1 MADTIF
7 QILQWAIPS
16 GGIGAAIAWIAEKKT
31 RDAKTAKEVHDTYKA
46 MYEDIS
52 ALLVETQKKYEETKE
67 QIETLGTENSRTRRA
82 LNRLSRAIEAIQI
95 CPHRHSTKKLT
106 QESRSEQST
115 ELTDSE
121 LVDISETR
129 VQPVKVPMSSVSLT
143 LNLDSLRLL
152 PLGAGYTARQGQA
165 NLKIRRKAPSTTKSG
180 QSTTEPGQI
189 VIEASC
195 DSLELVCSSLTKTVS
210 TLKKRL
216 ARQQKVG
223 EFKYEEKKTESPFN
237 TVLTAFK
244 WLLIGFVTGLILSKI
259 KAIILFIKRKIR
271 I

>member
-1 MADTIF
+1 MKKQKSKLKHSAQRIVV
-7 QILQWAIPS
+7 P
-16 GGIGAAIAWIAEKKT
+16 AEHL
-31 RDAKTAKEVHDTYKA
+31 TAY
-46 MYEDIS
+46 
-52 ALLVETQKKYEETKE
+52 
-67 QIETLGTENSRTRRA
+67 LG
-82 LNRLSRAIEAIQI
+82 LSRLFRFVLIVLIALSAVS
-95 CPHRHSTKKLT
+95 CHSTKKLT
-106 QESRSEQST
+106 QESRSEQNT

-165 NLKIRRKAPSTTKSG
+165 NLKVRRKAPSTAKSG
-180 QSTTEPGQI
+180 QSATEPGQI

-223 EFKYEEKKTESPFN
+223 EFKYEEKKNKSPFN

>member
-1 MADTIF
+1 MKKQKSKLKHSVQRTVVPGE
-7 QILQWAIPS
+7 PS
-16 GGIGAAIAWIAEKKT
+16 
-31 RDAKTAKEVHDTYKA
+31 TACLE
-46 MYEDIS
+46 
-52 ALLVETQKKYEETKE
+52 
-67 QIETLGTENSRTRRA
+67 
-82 LNRLSRAIEAIQI
+82 LSRLFRFVLIVLIALSAVS
-95 CPHRHSTKKLT
+95 CHSTKKLI

-121 LVDISETR
+121 FVDISETR

-143 LNLDSLRLL
+143 LSLDSLRLL

-165 NLKIRRKAPSTTKSG
+165 NLKVRRKAPSAAKSG
-180 QSTTEPGQI
+180 QSATEHGQI

-210 TLKKRL
+210 ALKKRL
-216 ARQQKVG
+216 VRQQKVE
-223 EFKYEEKKTESPFN
+223 EFKYEEKKNKSSFN
-237 TVLTAFK
+237 TILTAFK
-244 WLLIGFVTGLILSKI
+244 WLLIGFVTGLVLSKI

>member
-1 MADTIF
+1 MKKQKSKLKHSAQRTVVPGE
-7 QILQWAIPS
+7 PS
-16 GGIGAAIAWIAEKKT
+16 
-31 RDAKTAKEVHDTYKA
+31 TACLGLSRLFRFVLTVL
-46 MYEDIS
+46 I
-52 ALLVETQKKYEETKE
+52 ALLAV
-67 QIETLGTENSRTRRA
+67 S
-82 LNRLSRAIEAIQI
+82 
-95 CPHRHSTKKLT
+95 CHSTKKLI
-106 QESRSEQST
+106 QESRSEQNT
-115 ELTDSE
+115 ELLDSE

-165 NLKIRRKAPSTTKSG
+165 NLKVRRKAPSAAKSG
-180 QSTTEPGQI
+180 QSAAKFGQSATEPGQI

-210 TLKKRL
+210 ALKKRL
-216 ARQQKVG
+216 ARQQKVD
-223 EFKYEEKKTESPFN
+223 EFKYEEKRNKSSFN

-271 I
+271 V

>member
-1 MADTIF
+1 M
-7 QILQWAIPS
+7 
-16 GGIGAAIAWIAEKKT
+16 KKQKSKLKHSEQ
-31 RDAKTAKEVHDTYKA
+31 RTAVPGEHLTAY
-46 MYEDIS
+46 
-52 ALLVETQKKYEETKE
+52 
-67 QIETLGTENSRTRRA
+67 LG
-82 LNRLSRAIEAIQI
+82 LSRLFRFVLIVLIALSAVS
-95 CPHRHSTKKLT
+95 CHSTKKLT
-106 QESRSEQST
+106 QESRSEQNT

-165 NLKIRRKAPSTTKSG
+165 NLKVRRKAPSTAKSG
-180 QSTTEPGQI
+180 QSATEPVQI

-223 EFKYEEKKTESPFN
+223 EFKYEEKKNKSPFN
-237 TVLTAFK
+237 TVLTALK

>member
-1 MADTIF
+1 M
-7 QILQWAIPS
+7 
-16 GGIGAAIAWIAEKKT
+16 KKQKSKLKHSEQ
-31 RDAKTAKEVHDTYKA
+31 RTAVPGEHLTAY
-46 MYEDIS
+46 
-52 ALLVETQKKYEETKE
+52 
-67 QIETLGTENSRTRRA
+67 LG
-82 LNRLSRAIEAIQI
+82 LSRLFRFVLIVLIALSAVS
-95 CPHRHSTKKLT
+95 CHSTKKLT

-180 QSTTEPGQI
+180 QSATEPGQI

-223 EFKYEEKKTESPFN
+223 EFKYEEKKNESPFN

>member
-1 MADTIF
+1 M
-7 QILQWAIPS
+7 
-16 GGIGAAIAWIAEKKT
+16 KKQKSKLKHSEQ
-31 RDAKTAKEVHDTYKA
+31 RTAVPGEHLTAY
-46 MYEDIS
+46 
-52 ALLVETQKKYEETKE
+52 
-67 QIETLGTENSRTRRA
+67 LG
-82 LNRLSRAIEAIQI
+82 LSRLFRFVLIVLIALSAVS
-95 CPHRHSTKKLT
+95 CHSTKKLT
-106 QESRSEQST
+106 QESRSEQNT

-165 NLKIRRKAPSTTKSG
+165 NLKVRRKTPSTAKSG
-180 QSTTEPGQI
+180 QSATEPGQI

-195 DSLELVCSSLTKTVS
+195 DSLELVYSSLTKTVS

-223 EFKYEEKKTESPFN
+223 EFKYEEKKNKSPFN

>member
-1 MADTIF
+1 MKKQKSKLKHSVQRIAVPGE
-7 QILQWAIPS
+7 PS
-16 GGIGAAIAWIAEKKT
+16 
-31 RDAKTAKEVHDTYKA
+31 TACLE
-46 MYEDIS
+46 
-52 ALLVETQKKYEETKE
+52 
-67 QIETLGTENSRTRRA
+67 
-82 LNRLSRAIEAIQI
+82 LSRLFRFVLTVLIALSAVS
-95 CPHRHSTKKLT
+95 CHSTKKLI

-129 VQPVKVPMSSVSLT
+129 VQPVKVPMSSVSLM

-165 NLKIRRKAPSTTKSG
+165 NLKVRRKAPSTAKSG
-180 QSTTEPGQI
+180 QSATESGQI

-223 EFKYEEKKTESPFN
+223 EFKYEEKKTKSSFN

-244 WLLIGFVTGLILSKI
+244 WLLIGFVTGLVLSKI

>member
-1 MADTIF
+1 M
-7 QILQWAIPS
+7 
-16 GGIGAAIAWIAEKKT
+16 KKQKSKLKHSEQ
-31 RDAKTAKEVHDTYKA
+31 RTAVPGEHLTAY
-46 MYEDIS
+46 
-52 ALLVETQKKYEETKE
+52 
-67 QIETLGTENSRTRRA
+67 LG
-82 LNRLSRAIEAIQI
+82 LSRLFRFVLIVLIALSAVS
-95 CPHRHSTKKLT
+95 CHSTKKLT
-106 QESRSEQST
+106 QESRSEQNT

-165 NLKIRRKAPSTTKSG
+165 NLKVRRKAPSTAKSG
-180 QSTTEPGQI
+180 QSATEPGQI

-223 EFKYEEKKTESPFN
+223 EFKYEEKKNESPFN

>member
-1 MADTIF
+1 M
-7 QILQWAIPS
+7 
-16 GGIGAAIAWIAEKKT
+16 KKQKSKLKHSAQRT
-31 RDAKTAKEVHDTYKA
+31 VVPDEHLTAY
-46 MYEDIS
+46 
-52 ALLVETQKKYEETKE
+52 
-67 QIETLGTENSRTRRA
+67 LG
-82 LNRLSRAIEAIQI
+82 LSRLFRFVLIVLIALSAVS
-95 CPHRHSTKKLT
+95 CHSTKKLT

-165 NLKIRRKAPSTTKSG
+165 NLKVRRKAPSTAKSG
-180 QSTTEPGQI
+180 QSATEPGQI

-223 EFKYEEKKTESPFN
+223 EFKYEEKKNKSPFN

>member
-1 MADTIF
+1 M
-7 QILQWAIPS
+7 
-16 GGIGAAIAWIAEKKT
+16 KKQKSKLKHSEQ
-31 RDAKTAKEVHDTYKA
+31 RTAVPGEHLTAY
-46 MYEDIS
+46 
-52 ALLVETQKKYEETKE
+52 
-67 QIETLGTENSRTRRA
+67 LG
-82 LNRLSRAIEAIQI
+82 LSRLFRFVLIVLIALSAVS
-95 CPHRHSTKKLT
+95 CHSTKKLT

-165 NLKIRRKAPSTTKSG
+165 NLKVRRKAPSTAKSG
-180 QSTTEPGQI
+180 QSATEPGQI

-223 EFKYEEKKTESPFN
+223 EFKYAEKKNKSPFN

-244 WLLIGFVTGLILSKI
+244 WFLIGFVTGLILSKI